1 MVPFSIGTRHTAPS
15 KEHTGRHVA
24 VQKKSLSCLLLLG
37 LGVIPLRGFDQQGL
51 GHASL
56 CSANIPPM
64 ATGFNIRPMATVAAN
79 IRPMTTVAGC
89 DFGSHRRCCSLKRC
103 IFIPVCKVAGRTCL
117 DGPDLCTKALLC
129 EGWCPQHSQ
138 RIRRACASAQ
148 SLPTPASSSQR
159 HHPTGKI
166 CKARNPTGFFSSS
179 ARMISRSL
187 VGHAGFILSLNLRS
201 LWMLQSPGMVL
212 NLGSP

>member
-89 DFGSHRRCCSLKRC
+89 DFGSHRRLCS
-103 IFIPVCKVAGRTCL
+103 FESAGRK
-117 DGPDLCTKALLC
+117 PD
-129 EGWCPQHSQ
+129 EGSMLIKLASIVEVRLSCHGRHRSDVTGMYIQCVHAA
-138 RIRRACASAQ
+138 RRPMLPHQGMLQLAM
-148 SLPTPASSSQR
+148 SL
-159 HHPTGKI
+159 
-166 CKARNPTGFFSSS
+166 
-179 ARMISRSL
+179 
-187 VGHAGFILSLNLRS
+187 ILS
-201 LWMLQSPGMVL
+201 MP
-212 NLGSP
+212 

>member
-1 MVPFSIGTRHTAPS
+1 MAPFSIGTRHTAPS

-24 VQKKSLSCLLLLG
+24 VQKKSCLLLLG

-89 DFGSHRRCCSLKRC
+89 DFGSHRRLCS
-103 IFIPVCKVAGRTCL
+103 FESAGRK
-117 DGPDLCTKALLC
+117 PD
-129 EGWCPQHSQ
+129 EGSMLIKLASIVEVSLSCHGRHRSVVTRMYIQCVHAP
-138 RIRRACASAQ
+138 RRPM
-148 SLPTPASSSQR
+148 LPHQ
-159 HHPTGKI
+159 
-166 CKARNPTGFFSSS
+166 
-179 ARMISRSL
+179 
-187 VGHAGFILSLNLRS
+187 
-201 LWMLQSPGMVL
+201 GM
-212 NLGSP
+212 